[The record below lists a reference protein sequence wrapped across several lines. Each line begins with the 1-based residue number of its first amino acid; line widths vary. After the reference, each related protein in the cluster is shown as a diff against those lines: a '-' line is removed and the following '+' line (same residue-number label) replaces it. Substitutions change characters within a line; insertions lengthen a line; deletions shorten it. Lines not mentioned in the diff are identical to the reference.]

1 MLGLVITFA
10 LLAVVAGV
18 LGFTTIA
25 VGFAAI
31 AKILFYVFVIL
42 FIASLVMHL
51 LRDNTPHNPHGRV

>member
-10 LLAVVAGV
+10 LLAVVAAV

-31 AKILFYVFVIL
+31 AKILFYVFVAL
-42 FIASLVMHL
+42 FIASLIMHIFKG
-51 LRDNTPHNPHGRV
+51 NSQPPHMR